1 MKAVLDRMRLLGVGL
16 LFVTFLAGALSGA
29 ALDRV
34 LTADDGEPA
43 TRERSHD
50 EDGRSR
56 SYVID
61 AIDMSDEQRG
71 TIDAILEARTER
83 MRSVWREVEPR
94 LEAITDSARTEIMD
108 VLTPE
113 QRAAY
118 EEKLAERRGR
128 RDSRSR

>member
-1 MKAVLDRMRLLGVGL
+1 VRAVLDRMRLMGVGL
-16 LFVTFLAGALSGA
+16 LLVTFMAGALSGA

-34 LTADDGEPA
+34 LTGGDAEPA
-43 TRERSHD
+43 APER
-50 EDGRSR
+50 GRDDDSRPR

-61 AIDMSDEQRG
+61 AVDMSEAQRG

-83 MRSVWREVEPR
+83 MRSVWLEVEPR
-94 LEAITDSARTEIMD
+94 LDAITDSARTEIME

-128 RDSRSR
+128 RDGRVR